1 MDILL
6 SADGDLYLTETGD
19 ISLVESVAQK
29 IKIRL
34 RWWLGEWRWDEEEG
48 MPYRDELF
56 IKNPDTDSFEM
67 AVREKIFEIDEVT
80 EVKDV
85 SVTYDRHTRVG
96 KIEFTA
102 LTDTETIREEVEI
115 DGRIR
120 CCML

>member
-6 SADGDLYLTETGD
+6 SADGDLYLTSKGD

-34 RWWLGEWRWDEEEG
+34 KWWLGEWRWDKEEG
-48 MPYRDELF
+48 LPYREEIF
-56 IKNPDTDSFEM
+56 IKNPDTDAFEM
-67 AVREKIFEIDEVT
+67 AIRQKIFEIDEIT

-85 SVTYDRHTRVG
+85 SVTYDNRKRTG
-96 KIEFTA
+96 KITFTA

-115 DGRIR
+115 DGTIR
-120 CCML
+120 SN